1 MASPRSTVRV
11 RSQLDANIARM
22 PINVTVTTAIAET
35 SPPSAAGT
43 SAPMKSDAMRICV
56 GQRPLQSE
64 KLLVMI
70 ATSRSRGL
78 SITRVATTPAA
89 LQPKPM
95 HIVSACLPCAPTRR
109 KSASR
114 LNATRGR

>member
-1 MASPRSTVRV
+1 M
-11 RSQLDANIARM
+11 M
-22 PINVTVTTAIAET
+22 
-35 SPPSAAGT
+35 
-43 SAPMKSDAMRICV
+43 MDAMRICV
-56 GQRPLQSE
+56 GQRPLHRE

-95 HIVSACLPCAPTRR
+95 HIVRACLPWAPARR
-109 KSASR
+109 NIASR

>member
-1 MASPRSTVRV
+1 MA
-11 RSQLDANIARM
+11 I
-22 PINVTVTTAIAET
+22 
-35 SPPSAAGT
+35 
-43 SAPMKSDAMRICV
+43 RIWV

-78 SITRVATTPAA
+78 SMTRVATTPAA

-95 HIVSACLPCAPTRR
+95 HMVRACLPCAPTFWNIR
-109 KSASR
+109 SR